1 MDLATSCYENACNKY
16 INNLEIMM
24 GLFNCYVREYS
35 YVKQQKVCLLN
46 KVTLACFAL
55 FFEYSDDIFFP
66 CTVVGW
72 QKAIKMY
79 KAVGEERFLMWA
91 VCSIQFQVL
100 LTSFSI
106 KH

>member
-1 MDLATSCYENACNKY
+1 MS
-16 INNLEIMM
+16 NNNRF
-24 GLFNCYVREYS
+24 GFLF
-35 YVKQQKVCLLN
+35 

-55 FFEYSDDIFFP
+55 FCEYSYDIFFP
-66 CTVVGW
+66 CTVVGPFW

-106 KH
+106 NH